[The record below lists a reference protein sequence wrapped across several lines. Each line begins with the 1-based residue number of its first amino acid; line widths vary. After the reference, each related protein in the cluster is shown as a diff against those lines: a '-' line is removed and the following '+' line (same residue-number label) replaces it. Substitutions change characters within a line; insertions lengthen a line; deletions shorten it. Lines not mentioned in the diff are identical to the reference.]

1 MDVQYWYAIFI
12 TTTFVIPGI
21 ILLLDDG
28 NFKRKN
34 K

>member
-12 TTTFVIPGI
+12 VTTFVVPGI